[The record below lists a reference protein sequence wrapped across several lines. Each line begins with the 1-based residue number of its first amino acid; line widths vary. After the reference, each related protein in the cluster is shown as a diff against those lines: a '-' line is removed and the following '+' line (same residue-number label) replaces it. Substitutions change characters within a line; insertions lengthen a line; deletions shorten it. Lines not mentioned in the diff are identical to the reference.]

1 MLIHFEDVK
10 TIKTIVYYYDTI
22 AGAARYYA
30 VGYVFDKLK
39 ILAIL
44 TKDWRGKT
52 AKRRISSSLQVLTSM
67 VSELS
72 NPSFPISTIF
82 FKIPKSCRTL

>member
-52 AKRRISSSLQVLTSM
+52 AKRRISSSLQQFSLKFQKVA
-67 VSELS
+67 E
-72 NPSFPISTIF
+72 PSKAFLHSIH
-82 FKIPKSCRTL
+82 